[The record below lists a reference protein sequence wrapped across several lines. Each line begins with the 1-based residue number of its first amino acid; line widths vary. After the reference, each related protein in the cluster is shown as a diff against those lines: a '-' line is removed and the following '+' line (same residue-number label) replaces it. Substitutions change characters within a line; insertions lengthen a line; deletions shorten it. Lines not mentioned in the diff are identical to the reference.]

1 MKKQMKWLLAALALA
16 ALATPAFAV
25 TADMTGTL
33 AVRGIMT
40 NNFDGN
46 DAKNG
51 VGNDHGRFVDQR
63 FRLFTSVAAN
73 ENVKAVLGLE
83 VDNVWGRTNATLN
96 TAATGFEN
104 KDLGG
109 MGTDASGASLEIK
122 HLYLDF
128 KVPTLGANVKAGS
141 QPFNFGRGMIIN
153 DDAAGLLVTLPCPA
167 LPDNVLQL
175 SWIKTSEGAAG
186 TAAAPPAGVNSS
198 NENDADFYGA
208 KYSMKVAGVGIAP
221 YAGYFT
227 AGDDALSFSN
237 ATDAAFFGVDV
248 DGKTGPFGYALTAI
262 YNNWDGAGTADGDS
276 VTLYGKGTMGMGAT
290 TLSLEAASMG
300 DDKNGGNSMSLAQ
313 NAATGP
319 LVNIS
324 EILTGGMYTSNSSY
338 NANRGGAA
346 TLYTTNWLYVKAG
359 VVQKLS
365 DSMSVSAYLAHIE
378 QAEDRGPGAAN
389 KAITYGQEIT
399 GYFDYTIV
407 PGLGF
412 NVMGSYLL
420 ADDDFGKDVAV
431 AGSGGDD
438 AYKLATSLNYKF

>member
-33 AVRGIMT
+33 AVRAFAT

-83 VDNVWGRTNATLN
+83 VDNVWGRTAAPA
-96 TAATGFEN
+96 AATPSVYP
-104 KDLGG
+104 KDLGA
-109 MGTDASGASLEIK
+109 MGTDETAKLEIK

-128 KVPTLGANVKAGS
+128 KIPSLGANVKAGS
-141 QPFNFGRGMIIN
+141 QPFNFGRGMVIN
-153 DDAAGLLVTLPCPA
+153 DDAAGLLVTMPCPA
-167 LPDNVLQL
+167 MPDNALQL
-175 SWIKTSEGAAG
+175 SWIKTGEGAAG
-186 TAAAPPAGVNSS
+186 TAAAPPAGVNPS
-198 NENDADFYGA
+198 NKDDGDFYGA
-208 KYSMKVAGVGIAP
+208 KYSMKVVGIGIAP
-221 YAGYFT
+221 YAGYYT
-227 AGDDALSFSN
+227 AGSTAITKA

-262 YNNWDGAGTADGDS
+262 YNNWNGNGNADGDS

-290 TLSLEAASMG
+290 TLSLEAARIG
-300 DDKNGGNSMSLAQ
+300 DEDNSGNAMSLAQ
-313 NAATGP
+313 NGATGP
-319 LVNIS
+319 IVNVS
-324 EILTGGMYTSNSSY
+324 EILTGGMYASNSTY
-338 NANRGGAA
+338 NANFGGAS

-378 QAEDRGPGAAN
+378 QAEDRGTGAAN
-389 KAITYGQEIT
+389 KAITYGQEVT

-407 PGLGF
+407 PGLGL

-420 ADDDFGKDVAV
+420 ADNDFGKTAV